1 MVKVVGVKFKTAGKV
16 YYFDPAD
23 LQVEIG
29 TNVIVETARGM
40 EFGTVNMAAK
50 EVHPSEIVS
59 PLKKIIR
66 IADDKDYKKHKE
78 KYY

>member
-16 YYFDPAD
+16 YYFDPDD

-40 EFGTVNMAAK
+40 EFGTVNMA
-50 EVHPSEIVS
+50 E
-59 PLKKIIR
+59 
-66 IADDKDYKKHKE
+66 
-78 KYY
+78 